1 MVDQEIK
8 YLHELE
14 TRSVACAVNME
25 LGAVD
30 LPTRHGLAK
39 TLLQASKGTVVTLP
53 DGKKMDARFVKNGKS
68 GGKMNH
74 RVSNNGLM
82 GVAGGDDSNKGTM
95 INGGFDIDELNE
107 AIKRSK
113 EDELEYMKW
122 NEEMIRFQDKI
133 LMEGKLDKNDD
144 DRKMAA
150 VCWPNVNDEVIEVD
164 ESSVEVRE
172 ENLKKLK
179 KELVVKMFERVQRR
193 MRKENTS
200 LMKDLRKMKKG
211 MISSDED
218 EEEKKKL
225 KKDRIKQLN
234 KTMMKVK
241 EDERND
247 LHLDLIERL
256 TSHGDD
262 LMPTSSQPMSS
273 QEVVDLIMD
282 EMELMNEDE

>member
-1 MVDQEIK
+1 
-8 YLHELE
+8 
-14 TRSVACAVNME
+14 
-25 LGAVD
+25 
-30 LPTRHGLAK
+30 
-39 TLLQASKGTVVTLP
+39 
-53 DGKKMDARFVKNGKS
+53 
-68 GGKMNH
+68 
-74 RVSNNGLM
+74 
-82 GVAGGDDSNKGTM
+82 
-95 INGGFDIDELNE
+95 
-107 AIKRSK
+107 
-113 EDELEYMKW
+113 
-122 NEEMIRFQDKI
+122 
-133 LMEGKLDKNDD
+133 
-144 DRKMAA
+144 
-150 VCWPNVNDEVIEVD
+150 
-164 ESSVEVRE
+164 
-172 ENLKKLK
+172 
-179 KELVVKMFERVQRR
+179 
-193 MRKENTS
+193 
-200 LMKDLRKMKKG
+200 MKDLRKMKKG